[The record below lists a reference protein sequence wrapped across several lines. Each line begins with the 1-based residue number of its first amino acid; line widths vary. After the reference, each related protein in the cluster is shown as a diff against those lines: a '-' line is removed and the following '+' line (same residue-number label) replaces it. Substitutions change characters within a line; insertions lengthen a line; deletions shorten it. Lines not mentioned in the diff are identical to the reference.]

1 MSSPL
6 LWGLICANLVLA
18 VSANALSTHWAIS
31 GMRVSPQLVLV
42 ALISPAVFV
51 TFGIV
56 ASRMGLAAGSAI
68 IDSLLTVGSVLV
80 GLVIFGEWRALS
92 LMKGAGLLMAIT
104 GIAVLNAAR

>member
-1 MSSPL
+1 MSPL
-6 LWGLICANLVLA
+6 LLWSLIVTNLVLA
-18 VSANALSTHWAIS
+18 VSANAISTQWAAS
-31 GMRVSPQLVLV
+31 GMRVSPQLVVL

-56 ASRMGLAAGSAI
+56 ASRTGLAVGSAI

-80 GLVIFGEWRALS
+80 GLIVFGEWRDLS
-92 LMKGAGLLMAIT
+92 LTKGAGLLMAII